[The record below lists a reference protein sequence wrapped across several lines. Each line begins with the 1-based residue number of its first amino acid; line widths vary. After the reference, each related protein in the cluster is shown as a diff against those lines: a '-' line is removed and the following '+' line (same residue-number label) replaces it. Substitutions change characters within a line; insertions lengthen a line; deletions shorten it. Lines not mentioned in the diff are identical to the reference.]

1 MILIATAAGSAALLS
16 LAGPA
21 LVRWCARVGDLS
33 PRYLLALWTVAL
45 LAWTVSWATLVL
57 TVVAEVMGPGLKG
70 FVTAC
75 ITLFQAV
82 SSSGA
87 GTVVAVLAPVAALA
101 AGRLCWVLVRRYAG
115 SVRWR
120 REHHRE
126 LTAGARQRCLGG
138 RDVWLLQA
146 RRPDAYCVPGRRS
159 EVVLTQGALD
169 VLSHKE
175 LLAVLAHE
183 DAHLRGRHHV
193 LVAVS
198 RLLDT
203 AFPRVP
209 LLRAAVREVPVL
221 AEWAA
226 DDHAARTVGRRP
238 LLHAI
243 GAMVAPAEPDSSGR
257 SLAASG
263 ACPVQRARRLLPGA
277 APATGRSARTATVLA
292 AAVLLAVPPAAVLG
306 AAVLTV
312 AGSPPCVCTI

>member
-1 MILIATAAGSAALLS
+1 MILIPTAAGSAALLS

-21 LVRWCARVGDLS
+21 FMRWCAHVGDLS
-33 PRYLLALWTVAL
+33 PRHLLGLWTVAL
-45 LAWTVSWATLVL
+45 LAWTVSWITLVF

-87 GTVVAVLAPVAALA
+87 GTVVAVLAPIAALA
-101 AGRLCWVLVRRYAG
+101 AGRFCWILVRRYAG

-126 LTAGARQRCLGG
+126 LTAGARQRLGG

-159 EVVLTQGALD
+159 GVVLTQGALD
-169 VLSHKE
+169 VLSHRE

-193 LVAVS
+193 LVAAS

-203 AFPRVP
+203 AFPGVP
-209 LLRAAVREVPVL
+209 LLRAAAGEVPVL

-226 DDHAARTVGRRP
+226 DDHAARTVGHTP

-243 GAMVAPAEPDSSGR
+243 GAMVAPAEPDPSGR

-263 ACPVQRARRLLPGA
+263 ACPVQRARRLLSGA
-277 APATGRSARTATVLA
+277 VSGTGRSARTMTVLA
-292 AAVLLAVPPAAVLG
+292 AVVLLAVPPAAVLS

-312 AGSPPCVCTI
+312 AGSPACVCTI

>member
-1 MILIATAAGSAALLS
+1 MTLIAIAAGSAALLS

-21 LVRWCARVGDLS
+21 FVRWCARAGDLP
-33 PRYLLALWTVAL
+33 PRHLLALWTVAL
-45 LAWTVSWATLVL
+45 LAWAVSWATLVF

-101 AGRLCWVLVRRYAG
+101 AGRLCWVLARRYAG

-126 LTAGARQRCLGG
+126 LTAGARQRCLDGH
-138 RDVWLLQA
+138 DVWLLQA
-146 RRPDAYCVPGRRS
+146 RRPHAYCVPGRRS
-159 EVVLTQGALD
+159 GVVLTQGALD
-169 VLSHKE
+169 VLSPKE
-175 LLAVLAHE
+175 LRAVLAHE
-183 DAHLRGRHHV
+183 DAHLRGHHHV
-193 LVAVS
+193 LVAAS

-203 AFPRVP
+203 AFPGVP
-209 LLRAAVREVPVL
+209 LLRAAVTEVPVL
-221 AEWAA
+221 VEWAA
-226 DDHAARTVGRRP
+226 DDHAARTVGHAP

-243 GAMVAPAEPDSSGR
+243 GVMVAPPEPDPSGR

-263 ACPVQRARRLLPGA
+263 ACPVERARRLLPGQSA
-277 APATGRSARTATVLA
+277 GNGRSTRAVTALSA
-292 AAVLLAVPPAAVLG
+292 AILLAVPPAAVLG

>member
-1 MILIATAAGSAALLS
+1 MTLVAAAAGSSALLS

-21 LVRWCARVGDLS
+21 FVRWCARVGDLP
-33 PRYLLALWTVAL
+33 PRYLLGLWTVAL
-45 LAWTVSWATLVL
+45 AVWAVSWATLVF

-75 ITLFQAV
+75 ISLFQAV

-101 AGRLCWVLVRRYAG
+101 AGRFCWVLARRYAG

-126 LTAGARQRCLGG
+126 LTAGARQHCLGG
-138 RDVWLLQA
+138 HDVWLLQA

-159 EVVLTQGALD
+159 GVVLTQGALD
-169 VLSHKE
+169 VLTPKE

-183 DAHLRGRHHV
+183 DAHLRGHHHV
-193 LVAVS
+193 LVAAS

-203 AFPRVP
+203 AFPGVP
-209 LLRAAVREVPVL
+209 LLRAAAAEVPVL

-226 DDHAARTVGRRP
+226 DDRAARTVGHAP

-243 GAMVAPAEPDSSGR
+243 GAMVAPSQPDASGR

-263 ACPVQRARRLLPGA
+263 ACPVERARRLLPGEA
-277 APATGRSARTATVLA
+277 SENGRPTRAVVVLSAV
-292 AAVLLAVPPAAVLG
+292 VLLAVPPAAVLS

-312 AGSPPCVCTI
+312 AGSPPCVCTL